1 MSNATKVLSIT
12 YKNFEVENLRTKIDF
27 VQLQKVAKITFFIL
41 IAIKLAQ
48 NMLNKLSNRNM

>member
-27 VQLQKVAKITFFIL
+27 VQLQKFVKITFFIL